1 MLEAMASGLPVV
13 ATQHGGIPEA
23 VQSGRE
29 GLLVPERDH
38 CALAAA
44 LLAIADS
51 PTMYQSFS
59 QNAAESVREKFEQ
72 TRSIAKLETF
82 YRELIN

>member
-1 MLEAMASGLPVV
+1 
-13 ATQHGGIPEA
+13 
-23 VQSGRE
+23 
-29 GLLVPERDH
+29 
-38 CALAAA
+38 
-44 LLAIADS
+44 
-51 PTMYQSFS
+51 MYQSFS